1 MEGRFI
7 KVINNAKKHWQEN
20 AGKKLYSYPM
30 TLWVLLSFNKI
41 MMSSNKSSF
50 LLLCLFIAI
59 SLRMCSNWLSRLTPN
74 NTSLASGYTLISTNS
89 NKYFHSNAHVL
100 WTWSTVE
107 FEAVLHL
114 SNNDSCSPEHCPD
127 PASTRKLRKSE
138 HTAENWRWRLIDMTL
153 LTKSVERVVRIF
165 STFFQAEQWW

>member
-1 MEGRFI
+1 MPFNFCCSCDFI
-7 KVINNAKKHWQEN
+7 WFRLFYQFYFSLFSYSAHILFDSKLELVICNLGVQSSRCFTHYLNIQILSLQCTCFVDK
-20 AGKKLYSYPM
+20 
-30 TLWVLLSFNKI
+30 VLLNLKQFFN
-41 MMSSNKSSF
+41 
-50 LLLCLFIAI
+50 
-59 SLRMCSNWLSRLTPN
+59 
-74 NTSLASGYTLISTNS
+74 
-89 NKYFHSNAHVL
+89 
-100 WTWSTVE
+100 
-107 FEAVLHL
+107 L